1 MNTNNLVY
9 HIFAYLRKIGMHR
22 VDTQD
27 PRIQE
32 MHRTIQALE
41 RSAIKFEVKSNPDGG
56 WTAKSTNIAGIL
68 TGGDK
73 ASQMES
79 HIRDAVFT
87 YFDIPP
93 SLCDSRLLLNS
104 PAMQGENEALDS
116 QENKSKQPTEI
127 AYVHCALP

>member
-22 VDTQD
+22 VDIQD

-56 WTAKSTNIAGIL
+56 WDGQKHEIL
-68 TGGDK
+68 QASLLVAIKPVKWK
-73 ASQMES
+73 A
-79 HIRDAVFT
+79 I
-87 YFDIPP
+87 
-93 SLCDSRLLLNS
+93 
-104 PAMQGENEALDS
+104 
-116 QENKSKQPTEI
+116 
-127 AYVHCALP
+127 